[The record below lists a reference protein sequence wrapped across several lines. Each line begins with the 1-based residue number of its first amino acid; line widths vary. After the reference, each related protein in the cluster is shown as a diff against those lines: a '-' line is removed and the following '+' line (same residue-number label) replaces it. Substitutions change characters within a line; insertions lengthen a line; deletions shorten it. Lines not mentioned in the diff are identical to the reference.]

1 MGIMALS
8 GEESNPVNRKTILAF
23 VPLPPP
29 YAGPEIATEDLL
41 KGLHLSEGGLAV
53 VKSNVRR
60 ANEKKG
66 QLDFAGLW
74 SSAKA
79 LFRLGLGCLR
89 YRPHTVYFLLSSST
103 VGYLRDFMIILISK
117 LFFCKTIAH
126 YRGSNFKKFY
136 ERMPGWYQQLIR
148 VGLNKVDIIIVQAE
162 RLKVIFEDIYPKSQL
177 RVLYQGVVPKMLDRA
192 GQVRRD
198 ESKKER
204 TLLFINHICFTKG
217 FYDLIK
223 AYERL
228 RSNHYPVRLLIA
240 GGLMLNPSTQ
250 KEFLSGKA
258 LQFYEQNVAAIHQ
271 TIKDFVRTDHE
282 NRVEYLGIVS
292 GENKYLLYE
301 RSDVFVLPSYTEGF
315 SNAMLEAMAFGLP
328 LLVTPVGAVPEV
340 ITEGKNAL
348 FVEPGN
354 IAMLEKQL
362 ERLVSDSDL
371 RRRLGSENYHFA
383 RRDFQMDVIQKQF
396 ESILLH

>member
-1 MGIMALS
+1 M
-8 GEESNPVNRKTILAF
+8 NKKTILAF

-41 KGLHLSEGGLAV
+41 KDLQLKESRLVV

-60 ANEKKG
+60 TNEKKG
-66 QLDFAGLW
+66 QLDFAGIW

-79 LFRLGLGCLR
+79 LFRLLVGCLR
-89 YRPHTVYFLLSSST
+89 YRPHTVYFLLSSSK
-103 VGYLRDFMIILISK
+103 VGYIRDFLIILISK

-136 ERMPGWYQQLIR
+136 ERMPGWYQMLIR
-148 VGLNKVDIIIVQAE
+148 VGLNKVDKIIVQAE

-192 GQVRRD
+192 GEVKRGENR
-198 ESKKER
+198 KET

-217 FYDLIK
+217 FYDLVK

-228 RSNHYPVRLLIA
+228 RSNHCSVRLLVA

-258 LQFYEQNVAAIHQ
+258 LQFYEQNVDTIHQ
-271 TIKDFVRTDHE
+271 DIRNFVGTNRE
-282 NRVEYLGIVS
+282 NNVEYLGIVS

-340 ITEGKNAL
+340 IAEERNAL
-348 FVEPGN
+348 FVEPGD
-354 IAMLEKQL
+354 ITMLEKQL
-362 ERLVSDSDL
+362 ERLVLDAAL
-371 RRRLGSENYHFA
+371 RKRLGDENYHFA
-383 RRDFQMDVIQKQF
+383 HRDFKMNVIQKQF
-396 ESILLH
+396 EGILLN